1 MCLVWQA
8 IKLVTPQLPH
18 IQEFIQYLKDTHL
31 MEKFPIAAVECIP
44 ERLVEHYG
52 SKLPT
57 TSYQHVFCYHPVV
70 HVTILH
76 QLHPP
81 SQVTFDEAVYVP
93 VTYHNEYFPQ
103 CSWKLYTTQTFNNE
117 SSIPERMSREF
128 CHNSRIHLKNWI
140 SFCLW
145 GVIVVRWA
153 VIIIVSQMNK
163 LAVKRVGVL
172 DQTMAYWLFKTTMG
186 SMLLAGSHL

>member
-18 IQEFIQYLKDTHL
+18 IQEFIQEFIQYLKDTHL
-31 MEKFPIAAVECIP
+31 MGKFPIAAVECIP

-57 TSYQHVFCYHPVV
+57 TSYQHVFCYYPVV

-93 VTYHNEYFPQ
+93 VTYHNEYFRNVVGN
-103 CSWKLYTTQTFNNE
+103 YTLHKHFNNE
-117 SSIPERMSREF
+117 SSIPERMSREV
-128 CHNSRIHLKNWI
+128 CHNSRIHLKI
-140 SFCLW
+140 EFHF
-145 GVIVVRWA
+145 VF
-153 VIIIVSQMNK
+153 
-163 LAVKRVGVL
+163 GVL
-172 DQTMAYWLFKTTMG
+172 
-186 SMLLAGSHL
+186 LLWDGLLLLLHLKWTN

>member
-1 MCLVWQA
+1 MAPSCQQHPNNMCF
-8 IKLVTPQLPH
+8 VTTQWFMLP
-18 IQEFIQYLKDTHL
+18 
-31 MEKFPIAAVECIP
+31 C
-44 ERLVEHYG
+44 
-52 SKLPT
+52 
-57 TSYQHVFCYHPVV
+57 
-70 HVTILH
+70 ILH
-76 QLHPP
+76 QLHSP
-81 SQVTFDEAVYVP
+81 SQVTFNEAVYVP
-93 VTYHNEYFPQ
+93 VTYHNEYF
-103 CSWKLYTTQTFNNE
+103 CNVVGNYTLHKHFNNE

-153 VIIIVSQMNK
+153 VIIIAFQMNK

-186 SMLLAGSHL
+186 SMLLAGSHF

>member
-1 MCLVWQA
+1 M
-8 IKLVTPQLPH
+8 
-18 IQEFIQYLKDTHL
+18 KDTHL
-31 MEKFPIAAVECIP
+31 MGKFPIAAVECIP

-57 TSYQHVFCYHPVV
+57 TSYQHVFCYYPVV

-103 CSWKLYTTQTFNNE
+103 CSWKLYSNIHYMNILIMNAQYLKECPESFVTTREYIHNDNE
-117 SSIPERMSREF
+117 F
-128 CHNSRIHLKNWI
+128 
-140 SFCLW
+140 
-145 GVIVVRWA
+145 
-153 VIIIVSQMNK
+153 
-163 LAVKRVGVL
+163 
-172 DQTMAYWLFKTTMG
+172 
-186 SMLLAGSHL
+186 LLL